1 LLYGV
6 AVDVEVLFYQFYR
19 LYQEGGFCTVRFGD
33 ILYSTVGLCTVRF
46 YAVWLFIIICR
57 FVPVADGRVAF
68 LLRTGFLFGFIA
80 VALLYQ
86 VADAEQQDFFF
97 MLLFHLFLG
106 LIDIEADAC

>member
-1 LLYGV
+1 
-6 AVDVEVLFYQFYR
+6 
-19 LYQEGGFCTVRFGD
+19 
-33 ILYSTVGLCTVRF
+33 
-46 YAVWLFIIICR
+46 
-57 FVPVADGRVAF
+57 VAF
-68 LLRTGFLFGFIA
+68 LLRTSFLFGFIA